1 MMPKTIRL
9 ITGLWLAGGFLV
21 ASQPALAWGDREQGI
36 LAGIAGTVLWNKLNE
51 RGEPSPAA
59 HPMPHYRHGYHA
71 PRLAHYK
78 APVVVYA
85 APGHCR
91 EVPVKDADG
100 QIIEIRRLCER

>member
-1 MMPKTIRL
+1 
-9 ITGLWLAGGFLV
+9 
-21 ASQPALAWGDREQGI
+21 
-36 LAGIAGTVLWNKLNE
+36 
-51 RGEPSPAA
+51 
-59 HPMPHYRHGYHA
+59 MPHYRHGYHA